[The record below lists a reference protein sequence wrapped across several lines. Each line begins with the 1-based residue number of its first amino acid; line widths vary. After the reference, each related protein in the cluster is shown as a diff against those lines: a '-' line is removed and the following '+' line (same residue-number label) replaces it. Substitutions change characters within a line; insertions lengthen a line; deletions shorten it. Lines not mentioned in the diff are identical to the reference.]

1 MKKRRTE
8 KKVLSAVLAAAMVM
22 SMTACG
28 QDGSQNQKTA
38 DTAAETE
45 AVEKTLT
52 ASGLDARY
60 FDEEGNMKL
69 PLTDG
74 SYTFKILWKRVRMI
88 KEHQQI
94 NICCRKR

>member
-28 QDGSQNQKTA
+28 QGGSQNQKTA

-45 AVEKTLT
+45 AAEKTLT
-52 ASGLDARY
+52 ASGLDAQY

-74 SYTFKILWKRVRMI
+74 SYTFKILWKKSADDKGTPADKYML
-88 KEHQQI
+88 
-94 NICCRKR
+94 

>member
-28 QDGSQNQKTA
+28 QGGSQNQKTA
-38 DTAAETE
+38 DTVAETE
-45 AVEKTLT
+45 AAEKTLT

-60 FDEEGNMKL
+60 FDE
-69 PLTDG
+69 
-74 SYTFKILWKRVRMI
+74 
-88 KEHQQI
+88 
-94 NICCRKR
+94 